1 MMKKLI
7 TTASLITG
15 LFLASPSWA
24 LMISGTMTDVGDAD
38 TFIASTTLGN
48 SGNATEKAWVDS
60 VLGGNNTLTYYD
72 DNNGAGI
79 GGSQFWSDVT
89 DGGQIV
95 DDTYAYKFD
104 NGAQP
109 MYYFL
114 KLGTGNSNADD
125 HYLFQNLSDLNYAV
139 VDFGSLNMGNLSF
152 NIGRISHIGGY
163 GGTPPS
169 VPEPSAAALMGLGLL
184 MMGLITRRR
193 RKQEA

>member
-15 LFLASPSWA
+15 LVLASPSWA
-24 LMISGTMTDVGDAD
+24 LMISGTLTDVGSVD

-48 SGNATEKAWVDS
+48 SGDATEKAWVDS
-60 VLGGNNTLTYYD
+60 VLGGDNTLTYYD

-89 DGGQIV
+89 DNGQIV
-95 DDTYAYKFD
+95 DDTYAYKFG

-109 MYYFL
+109 TYYFL
-114 KLGTGNSNADD
+114 KLGVGQSGADD
-125 HYLFQNLSDLNYAV
+125 HYLFKNLSELSYAV
-139 VDFGSLNMGNLSF
+139 VDFGSLDMGDLQF

-169 VPEPSAAALMGLGLL
+169 VPEPSASALMGLGLL
-184 MMGLITRRR
+184 MMGLMTRRR
-193 RKQEA
+193 RKPQV